1 MIIALFG
8 LLQRDITV
16 FFITL
21 VSLVAAILVAI
32 SVHEAS
38 HALAAFRLGDDT
50 ARRLGRLSLNP
61 MRHLDPLGT
70 LMLLVAG
77 FGWGKPVPVDPYRF
91 RRGPGAMSG
100 MALVSIAGP
109 ISNFA
114 VAGVLGTLVRFGV
127 LSWHTPISY
136 SVPFGQKT
144 LQWMASDMI
153 GYVITFN
160 IMLGVF
166 NLLPVAPLDGFKVV
180 LGVLP
185 RSLAY
190 PMARLEQYGSMIL
203 LTVVGFDV
211 FFRAGILWSILNP
224 GLSFATRVLVG
235 KPFL

>member
-1 MIIALFG
+1 MIIALLG

-21 VSLVAAILVAI
+21 VSLVASILVAI

-61 MRHLDPLGT
+61 IRHLDPLGT
-70 LMLLVAG
+70 IMLLVAG
-77 FGWGKPVPVDPYRF
+77 FGWGKPVPVDAYKL
-91 RRGPGAMSG
+91 RRGAMSG

-114 VAGVLGTLVRFGV
+114 VAGALGTLVRFGV

-144 LQWMASDMI
+144 LQWMASDLI

-166 NLLPVAPLDGFKVV
+166 NLLPIAPLDGFKVL

-185 RSLAY
+185 KSLAY
-190 PMARLEQYGSMIL
+190 PVARLEQYGSMIL
-203 LTVVGFDV
+203 LTLVGFDI
-211 FFRAGILWSILNP
+211 FFRTGILWSILNP
-224 GLSFATRVLVG
+224 GLSFATRVLIG